1 MQKLNKK
8 ASILLW
14 SIFLSMT
21 IIIAFT
27 SINFQLKQSLS
38 ENSSLMTKIEEN
50 NNKFLRIHNAIK
62 SNNFSDIELN
72 KIDKLIFEWDNI
84 INQALK
90 KNEKLELKIAYDKE
104 QSDKTSNLTIKINN
118 WWPILYKNTK
128 IEGIITKELTFN
140 TKEEQISI
148 ENLWWY
154 SDITITSEKKFE
166 NKIKKYKIVS
176 NYWTRVSLKE
186 AWKITIN

>member
-128 IEGIITKELTFN
+128 IEGIIKKELTFN